1 MDGKKKNA
9 VSDKRRADSEK
20 TQKHQWMFLKL
31 YYEVVIYV
39 TSKKIFRGC
48 KHTPYNPISDLKTSQ
63 FRLVK

>member
-31 YYEVVIYV
+31 YYEVVIYE
-39 TSKKIFRGC
+39 IRAEGEEC